1 MKLSTR
7 TLSLVPVLTP
17 ALIAVAVSAAM
28 ATTTGNG
35 GVTGGGGGTA
45 QPLPWE
51 GALGQLAT
59 ALTGNTAKIIAIIAI
74 FIAGIALIFGE
85 DLGQFAKRLLMIV
98 IAVAFLVG
106 AGSFVTQFVGG
117 SLF

>member
-1 MKLSTR
+1 MKLSNR
-7 TLSLVPVLTP
+7 SLALVPVLTP
-17 ALIAVAVSAAM
+17 ALIAVAVSAAL
-28 ATTTGNG
+28 ATTAGNG
-35 GVTGGGGGTA
+35 GVTNGGGATT
-45 QPLPWE
+45 LPWE
-51 GALGQLAT
+51 GALSSLAT
-59 ALTGNTAKIIAIIAI
+59 ALTGNTAKIISIIAI

-106 AGSFVTQFVGG
+106 AGSFVSNFVGG